1 VPEAVPTFTRRLT
14 VAKEDVF
21 ATLGE
26 LQVFLEGR
34 ELSPRVC
41 NAVEV
46 AAEELLSNVWKYAFS
61 PGKTGEAVLRV
72 DAIPER
78 VRLELADS
86 GRPFDPTLVPPPPA
100 ATLDGAP
107 GGRGIHLVRGLSS
120 SFTFRREGD
129 RNVVVV
135 EFRAP

>member
-1 VPEAVPTFTRRLT
+1 MPTFTKRLT
-14 VAKEDVF
+14 ARREDVF
-21 ATLGE
+21 RALE
-26 LQVFLEGR
+26 EVQQFLEGCAP
-34 ELSPRVC
+34 SPRVL

-46 AAEELLSNVWKYAFS
+46 AAEELLSNVWKYVFLAGE
-61 PGKTGEAVLRV
+61 PGEAELLV
-72 DAIPER
+72 DVRPER

-86 GRPFDPTLVPPPPA
+86 GRPFDPTLVPPPPP
-100 ATLDGAP
+100 ATLDGAS

-120 SFTFRREGD
+120 SFTYRRDGS